1 VAEPRAQARQRGRAG
16 LLPPPAWPSVAAEM
30 GKRDETK
37 FLDARKSAET
47 ELAYGLK
54 PSSPPR
60 GARLSTSF
68 D

>member
-47 ELAYGLK
+47 ELAYASKL
-54 PSSPPR
+54 SSPPPWV
-60 GARLSTSF
+60 G
-68 D
+68 